1 MQKFMI
7 LAATGLTLA
16 GAGAAVVAPVLSTSA
31 FAQSTATQGVAVQD
45 GAQTAPVPGQPGSGP
60 RGPMGRGPGGF
71 GPGGPGQGGPG
82 QAGPG
87 PMADRDGGWWHHP
100 HHQMGQEGRGMEGR
114 GPMGG
119 LFGLF
124 HHQDDKQLTS
134 AEAQKIAEAFLL
146 WQGNRTWK
154 VTELKQDGDK
164 ISFAYATQSG
174 DVIARFA
181 MDRKTGRVHRT
192 G

>member
-1 MQKFMI
+1 MRKFMI

-16 GAGAAVVAPVLSTSA
+16 GAGAAVVAPVLSTPA
-31 FAQSTATQGVAVQD
+31 FAQSVAAQD
-45 GAQTAPVPGQPGSGP
+45 GNQTTPAPGQPNLGQTGP
-60 RGPMGRGPGGF
+60 GQRGPMGRGPGPGGF
-71 GPGGPGQGGPG
+71 GPGGPGQPGPG
-82 QAGPG
+82 QQGQ
-87 PMADRDGGWWHHP
+87 MADRDGGWGHHP
-100 HHQMGQEGRGMEGR
+100 HHGGFAHEGR

-119 LFGLF
+119 MFGLF

-154 VTELKQDGDK
+154 VTDLKQDGDK
-164 ISFAYATQSG
+164 IAFAYATQSG
-174 DVIARFA
+174 DVVARFA
-181 MDRKTGRVHRT
+181 MDRKTGRVQRT